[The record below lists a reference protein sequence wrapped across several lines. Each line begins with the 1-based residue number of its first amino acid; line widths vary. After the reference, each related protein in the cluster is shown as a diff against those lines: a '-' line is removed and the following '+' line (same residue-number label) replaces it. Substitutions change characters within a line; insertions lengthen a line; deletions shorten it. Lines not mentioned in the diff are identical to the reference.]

1 MYDPNVRNRE
11 MATLKDIARE
21 TGLDFR
27 SVSHVLHRNDT
38 RYSAE
43 TRRRVQEAARRLGFV
58 ANQAGRRLA
67 RAPLDAPPEYS
78 RAGRAPVR
86 R

>member
-1 MYDPNVRNRE
+1 

-43 TRRRVQEAARRLGFV
+43 TRRRVQEAPGPV
-58 ANQAGRRLA
+58 
-67 RAPLDAPPEYS
+67 S
-78 RAGRAPVR
+78 RKNRTPSA
-86 R
+86 